1 MTTLISGFICLV
13 AGMICLVSL
22 MNKPSHEVK
31 VGDIYAHVNPGTS
44 GDDPTKE
51 PDPFVSIKVVE
62 EIVGDKARSK
72 ITYAHSGGRTLTSTD
87 HWDSIYSLQFES
99 LLNP

>member
-13 AGMICLVSL
+13 AGVVCLMSL
-22 MNKPSHEVK
+22 MIKPSHPVK
-31 VGDIYAHVNPGTS
+31 VGDIYAHVNPGDS
-44 GDDPTKE
+44 GDDPTSK

-72 ITYAHSGGRTLTSTD
+72 ITYAHSDGRTLTTTD
-87 HWDSIYSLQFES
+87 HWDRIYSLQYGER
-99 LLNP
+99 LNP